1 MSRADPDIARRAFDT
16 VAAMKR
22 TTSPEALDDLAAEAF
37 GKLQLSSF
45 ALARFFRSSG
55 AADVAVLAGR
65 FDQPWAER
73 YTAHDYAS
81 RDRIALELLL
91 VARPYSWEE
100 AMRRRRVSTD
110 QIAIREEARDFG
122 LSDGLFFPIRQTDG
136 SIAAVVL
143 AGRSPELD
151 DPLLRTSAEMLSAY
165 YAAEVQ
171 RLSRCDGGARCA
183 RLSPRQRECL
193 AWVRMGKSSGVIA
206 EILGISADTVEEHI
220 AGACRKLGVRTRI
233 QAAVEATL
241 AGLFDA

>member
-22 TTSPEALDDLAAEAF
+22 TTSPEALDEAAADAF
-37 GKLQLSSF
+37 HELQLSSF
-45 ALARFFRSSG
+45 ALARFFRPSG
-55 AADVAVLAGR
+55 AADVAVLSGR
-65 FDQPWAER
+65 FDQPWAEH
-73 YTAHDYAS
+73 YTTYDYAS
-81 RDRIALELLL
+81 KDRIALELLL

-100 AMRRRRVSTD
+100 AMGRRSVSKD

-122 LSDGLFFPIRQTDG
+122 LSDGLFFPLRQADG

-151 DPLLRTSAEMLSAY
+151 DPMVRTSAEMLSAY
-165 YAAEVQ
+165 YAAEAR
-171 RLSRCDGGARCA
+171 RLSDCNGDATCT

-193 AWVRMGKSSGVIA
+193 AWVRMGKSSGVIS
-206 EILGISADTVEEHI
+206 EILGISVDTVEEHI